1 MSVLITE
8 ASYFRVGLGGRTH
21 QSDQCTHEIV
31 ALQNRFLKSCSC
43 VFLELLTL
51 RDPRRGQLEAR
62 SLEAGRPER
71 RGEVTKMLVEE
82 LKR

>member
-43 VFLELLTL
+43 VFLEFPQRLL
-51 RDPRRGQLEAR
+51 RGTHGLN
-62 SLEAGRPER
+62 L
-71 RGEVTKMLVEE
+71 
-82 LKR
+82 